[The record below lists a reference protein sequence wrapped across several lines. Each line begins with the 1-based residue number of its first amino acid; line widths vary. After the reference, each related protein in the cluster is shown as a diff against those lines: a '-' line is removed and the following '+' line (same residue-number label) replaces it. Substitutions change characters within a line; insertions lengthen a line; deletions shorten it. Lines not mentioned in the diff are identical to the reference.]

1 MILPL
6 IKRSIK
12 FFNFTDSLLNQLSP
26 MIRKCLG
33 REENYDLR
41 MDTVLVRYY
50 LTIHQSLSFD
60 LPMFS
65 NPQSIIIPL
74 IRFIHPYTPL
84 SIHLHVLFI
93 HLLLYLSTQSVNWSR
108 SSILW
113 STILYIS
120 ICTIVTSVGIR
131 YNVPC

>member
-50 LTIHQSLSFD
+50 VTIH
-60 LPMFS
+60 
-65 NPQSIIIPL
+65 
-74 IRFIHPYTPL
+74 
-84 SIHLHVLFI
+84 
-93 HLLLYLSTQSVNWSR
+93 
-108 SSILW
+108 
-113 STILYIS
+113 
-120 ICTIVTSVGIR
+120 
-131 YNVPC
+131 

>member
-50 LTIHQSLSFD
+50 MTICQSLSFD

-65 NPQSIIIPL
+65 NPHSIIIPL
-74 IRFIHPYTPL
+74 IHFIHPYTAL

-93 HLLLYLSTQSVNWSR
+93 HLLLYLSIQPVNWSR

-120 ICTIVTSVGIR
+120 ICTIVTSVGVR